1 MVVCSRCG
9 EVIKSGWDYR
19 WHFDQHL
26 DEYDNAVDKQKY
38 INETTQIMSSKFF
51 SNKNDNKT
59 DKRGK
64 KSTVKGKQTHTKN
77 MGVKKSGR
85 GN

>member
-1 MVVCSRCG
+1 
-9 EVIKSGWDYR
+9 
-19 WHFDQHL
+19 L
-26 DEYDNAVDKQKY
+26 DEFDNAEDKQKY

-64 KSTVKGKQTHTKN
+64 KVTNKGKQVHN
-77 MGVKKSGR
+77 RGIGVKKSGR
-85 GN
+85 GK

>member
-1 MVVCSRCG
+1 
-9 EVIKSGWDYR
+9 
-19 WHFDQHL
+19 
-26 DEYDNAVDKQKY
+26 
-38 INETTQIMSSKFF
+38 MSSKFF

-64 KSTVKGKQTHTKN
+64 KVTNKGKQVHNKN
-77 MGVKKSGR
+77 IGVKKSGR